1 MSEGRRL
8 HEQFMLCEQQLTQC
22 CPNVRCQGGSDV
34 ILFMDSIVRFT
45 NPSHTST
52 PHILP
57 SGVTNMYR
65 TRKGTEKNVS
75 FDF

>member
-1 MSEGRRL
+1 
-8 HEQFMLCEQQLTQC
+8 MLCAQQLTQW
-22 CPNVRCQGGSDV
+22 CPNVGCQGSSDV
-34 ILFMDSIVRFT
+34 IILMDSMVRFT

-57 SGVTNMYR
+57 SGVTNMAR
-65 TRKGTEKNVS
+65 PSERAHKNVS